1 VTWLLDT
8 NACVC
13 HLRGGSSSRVAKRLG
28 EKRSDEVAL
37 CSVVRA
43 ELIFGALRSRDST
56 ANLAKVARF
65 LSQFV
70 SHPFDDLAA
79 DAYGKIRAALSDQGM
94 PIGPNDLLIA
104 AIAQSRGLTLV
115 THNVAEFS
123 RVPGL
128 PIEDWEAE

>member
-1 VTWLLDT
+1 MTWLLDT

-13 HLRGGSSSRVAKRLG
+13 HLRGGSGSRVAKRLG
-28 EKRSDEVAL
+28 EKRPDEVTL

-43 ELIFGALRSRDST
+43 ELIFGALRSRDSA
-56 ANLAKVARF
+56 ANLAKVAHF
-65 LSQFV
+65 LSQFA
-70 SHPFDDLAA
+70 SLPFDDLAA
-79 DAYGKIRAALSDQGM
+79 DTYGRVRAALSDQGM